1 MTRVVIAD
9 DHPLMRG
16 GIRLLLEQESDMEV
30 VGEAADGEEA
40 VRLAVEKGAD
50 VVLMDIEMPG
60 VDGLEATRRLQKQ
73 RPEAKVLALTIHGE
87 PEYVEG
93 LLAAGAHGYL
103 LKSSSDSVV
112 KGAVRLVSLGEMV
125 LDWDIVRP
133 VAKRS
138 RALGAE
144 QVDVLQKGPVL
155 TERQLLVLKWIS
167 GGMANREI
175 AQRLGVA
182 ERTAKLYVS
191 ELLEKF
197 DVQRRSALAGRAIR
211 LGILDIS
218 DM

>member
-50 VVLMDIEMPG
+50 VVLMDVEMPG

-73 RPEAKVLALTIHGE
+73 RPEAKVLALTIHDE

-103 LKSSSDSVV
+103 LKGSSDSVV
-112 KGAVRLVSLGEMV
+112 KEAVRLASLGEMV
-125 LDWDIVRP
+125 LDWDIVRA

-138 RALGAE
+138 RALGVG

-155 TERQLLVLKWIS
+155 TERQLLVLRWIS
-167 GGMANREI
+167 GGMANTEI
-175 AQRLGVA
+175 SKRLGVS
-182 ERTAKLYVS
+182 ERTAKSYVS